1 MTARTVCVLARTTGG
16 APCHRCLATVA
27 VTAGAWHAADVD
39 ATHRAVCDR
48 CAEASD
54 LAGWTQLTAW
64 RRAAAGPATGRRTA

>member
-1 MTARTVCVLARTTGG
+1 VTGRIAHVFARCSGTATCS
-16 APCHRCLATVA
+16 RCTDAVD

-54 LAGWTQLTAW
+54 AAGWTQLLAW
-64 RRAAAGPATGRRTA
+64 RRAARPTRRSAA